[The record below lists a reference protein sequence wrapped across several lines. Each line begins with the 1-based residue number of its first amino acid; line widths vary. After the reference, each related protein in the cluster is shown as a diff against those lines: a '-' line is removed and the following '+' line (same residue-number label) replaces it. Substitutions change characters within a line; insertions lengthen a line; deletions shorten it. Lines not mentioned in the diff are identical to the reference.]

1 MKHGYNG
8 RNLPI
13 MNMVEYGTGKFAFNH
28 IDIDCVMEASV
39 FFTSGPL
46 TFPKT
51 RIIIE
56 PQMKH
61 LTFTFLSLCSI

>member
-13 MNMVEYGTGKFAFNH
+13 MIMVEYRTGKFASNH
-28 IDIDCVMEASV
+28 IDIGCVMEAIV

-46 TFPKT
+46 TFPKP
-51 RIIIE
+51 RIIIDAPDE
-56 PQMKH
+56 I
-61 LTFTFLSLCSI
+61 F